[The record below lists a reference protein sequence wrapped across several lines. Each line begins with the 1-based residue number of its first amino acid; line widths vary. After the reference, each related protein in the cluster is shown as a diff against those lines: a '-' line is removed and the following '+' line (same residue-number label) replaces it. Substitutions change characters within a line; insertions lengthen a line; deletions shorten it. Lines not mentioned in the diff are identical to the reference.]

1 MKKQL
6 LIAAVAATMTM
17 ATSAGVFISGSASF
31 KTVDGVYSHEA
42 DLFFKGTSGDSSVT
56 LNVAMDGTAPA
67 IEDAYL
73 KTSAAG
79 LDIKIGQWEGSAS
92 ELGASSAASEKVVVS
107 TTFGGISL
115 AYKDTNSSNSTTI
128 GGEFGGITL
137 SHEINQDSSTETTAS
152 GSMGGVNADF
162 HSINDSASKT
172 NSAITLSTVIQGA
185 TLTYVQID
193 ADAAMDSDG
202 YVGEFSL
209 TTGQSA
215 KAIGVSTDYNGNTV
229 GLKAITIASADSTE
243 LSISRDLENGSTL
256 DLTYTDTDSDEILE
270 AKLTVE
276 F

>member
-6 LIAAVAATMTM
+6 LIAAVAATMAMSST
-17 ATSAGVFISGSASF
+17 ADINIKGSASF
-31 KTVDGVYSHEA
+31 KTTDGVYSHEA
-42 DLFFKGTSGDSSVT
+42 DLFFTGTAGDSSIT

-73 KTSAAG
+73 KTTVSG
-79 LDIKIGQWEGSAS
+79 IDIKMGQWEGSSS
-92 ELGASSAASEKVVVS
+92 ELGATSAASEKVVVS
-107 TTFGGISL
+107 TSFGGISL

-172 NSAITLSTVIQGA
+172 NSAITLSTAVQGA

-243 LSISRDLENGSTL
+243 LSISRDLGNGSTL